1 MYFHK
6 WISNTSATD
15 GKRPL
20 NEKDDDNHTPSGPS
34 GGKEEKTIKASTSDP
49 ESGWFR
55 KGEYKNVF
63 AYAVQ
68 TACDKNGWILG
79 YSVHPGNHH
88 DSRTF
93 KYLYDKIKELG
104 IKELYS
110 LRKETIE

>member
-34 GGKEEKTIKASTSDP
+34 GGKEEKTILASTSDP

-55 KGEYKNVF
+55 KGEHKKV
-63 AYAVQ
+63 V
-68 TACDKNGWILG
+68 T
-79 YSVHPGNHH
+79 HH
-88 DSRTF
+88 IWEP
-93 KYLYDKIKELG
+93 YLEMCEDIRHTYVDEDTHELKSPE
-104 IKELYS
+104 I
-110 LRKETIE
+110 

>member
-55 KGEYKNVF
+55 KGDHKKVVTHHIWEPYLEMCEDIRHTYVDEDTHELKSPEI
-63 AYAVQ
+63 
-68 TACDKNGWILG
+68 WIMQK
-79 YSVHPGNHH
+79 SNK
-88 DSRTF
+88 R
-93 KYLYDKIKELG
+93 YDVIKALPP
-104 IKELYS
+104 LD
-110 LRKETIE
+110 R